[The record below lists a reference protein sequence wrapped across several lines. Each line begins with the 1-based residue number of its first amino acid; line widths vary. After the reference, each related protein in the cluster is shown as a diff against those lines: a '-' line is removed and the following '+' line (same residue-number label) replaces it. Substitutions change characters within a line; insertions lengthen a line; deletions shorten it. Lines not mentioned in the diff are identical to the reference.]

1 MLVSSIS
8 CAFLVVVS
16 PMSLKFTHNLFPFSF
31 PSGVTLGG
39 GSRGLAQYNSICVGL
54 QYASIR
60 LRLRSLVVSSVYW
73 QCNICCDL
81 RLVDTETLL
90 IPSILIHRDNNEL
103 YLDSI
108 HNHMHTAHACL
119 HKLSKLTRN
128 VHLCLYSD
136 LTYGTFPFG
145 FCNRPSLWRVGRSQV
160 YSSSMKRSSH
170 QECIAPWHAW
180 IMNLARECA

>member
-8 CAFLVVVS
+8 CAFLVVVT
-16 PMSLKFTHNLFPFSF
+16 PMSLKVHQQCFSF
-31 PSGVTLGG
+31 FLWSHAGG
-39 GSRGLAQYNSICVGL
+39 GQSCFGSVQQYL
-54 QYASIR
+54 RWPSIR
-60 LRLRSLVVSSVYW
+60 KHQPQTKKKMVVSSVYW

-145 FCNRPSLWRVGRSQV
+145 FCNRPALWRVGRSQV